1 MKKNNKRFRKPQGFS
16 VRQERILEALQSNLR
31 AAAMVLVND
40 LFLQEVEALCGAL
53 FQHKKGRLCRRGGSE
68 KGSVMLRGQ
77 RFSVIRPRVRRG
89 SREVSLRSY
98 QALRQFDLL
107 SGRVMPFLLSGVST
121 RNYDGLLEE
130 WSQGLGLRRSSV
142 SKAFKRGSLKAL
154 DELNGRDLSAQRFV
168 NVMID
173 GIEFGGRM
181 AVCGLG
187 ITKEGKKVVLG
198 LRQGDTENSE
208 VCADFLQSL
217 LERGL
222 SRSPLLWTLDGSK
235 ALRKAVCRVFGQEAL
250 VQRCV
255 RHKERNIEGYLPKA
269 HHQEF
274 RRRWKLL
281 HGSADFKGA
290 RREHEGLKS
299 WLGQRNFE
307 AKRSLEEAGGETL
320 TAIRLKCPD
329 LLRKTLMSTNPI
341 ESAFSIVRE
350 RTGRVKN
357 WRAGPDQAS
366 RWAAAALLEAEK
378 RFRTVRGFQEIPLF
392 IKELEKA
399 QKESPSKPKSR
410 RPPPKKRTG

>member
-1 MKKNNKRFRKPQGFS
+1 MKKNNKHFWRPQGLS
-16 VRQERILEALQSNLR
+16 VQQQRILDAFQSNLR
-31 AAAMVLVND
+31 AAAIVLVND
-40 LFLQEVEALCGAL
+40 LFLEEVKALCGAL

-68 KGSVMLRGQ
+68 KGSVMLQGQ
-77 RFSVIRPRVRRG
+77 RLSVRRPRVRRG
-89 SREVSLRSY
+89 GGEVPLASY
-98 QALRQFDLL
+98 QALRRFDLL
-107 SGRVMPFLLSGVST
+107 SERVAPFLLSGVST
-121 RNYDGLLEE
+121 RNYNGLLDE

-154 DELNGRDLSAQRFV
+154 DELNGRDLSAYRFV

-187 ITKEGKKVVLG
+187 ITEKGEKVVLG
-198 LRQGDTENSE
+198 LRQGDTENSG

-222 SRSPLLWTLDGSK
+222 SRGPFLWTIDGSK

-281 HGSADFKGA
+281 HGSADFQGA
-290 RREHEGLKS
+290 RREHECLRS
-299 WLGQRNFE
+299 WLGRRNLE

-320 TAIRLKCPD
+320 TAIQLKCPA
-329 LLRKTLMSTNPI
+329 LLRRTLMSTNPI
-341 ESAFSIVRE
+341 ESAFSMVRE

-357 WRAGPDQAS
+357 WGSGPDQAA

-378 RFRTVRGFQEIPLF
+378 RFQTVRGFREIPLF
-392 IKELEKA
+392 VKELNRFSKKA
-399 QKESPSKPKSR
+399 ALKARPPRR
-410 RPPPKKRTG
+410 RPKKAG